1 MKSILVVDDDTRLR
15 DLLSEFLVA
24 EGYEIVAAE
33 NAEEARKKLEK
44 GRFDMMIVD
53 VMMPGEDGVSLTHSI
68 RKENAIPILMLTAM
82 GEVDDRIKGL
92 ESGAD
97 DYLTKPFEPRE
108 LLLRIESILR
118 RAIPKTPAES
128 ITTKFGP
135 FEFNGATGE
144 LRQSGTPVFLTSTE
158 IRLMEI
164 FTQNIGKAVTR
175 EDVSKRLNGISE
187 RSVDVQVTRLRKKLE
202 EDPRRPNYL
211 QSVWGQ
217 GYILRPLAE

>member
-1 MKSILVVDDDTRLR
+1 MKSILVVDDDRRLR
-15 DLLSEFLVA
+15 DLLTEFLDA
-24 EGYEIVAAE
+24 EGYTVTAAE
-33 NAEEARKKLEK
+33 DAAMARECLKTKS
-44 GRFDMMIVD
+44 FDVMIVD

-68 RKENAIPILMLTAM
+68 RQNNAVPILMLTAM
-82 GEVDDRIKGL
+82 GEVDDRIRGL

-118 RAIPKTPAES
+118 RTQTGAKAAAAAPVT
-128 ITTKFGP
+128 FG
-135 FEFNGATGE
+135 EFSFYPATGE
-144 LRQSGTPVFLTSTE
+144 LRQNEEPVFLTSTE

-164 FTQNIGKAVTR
+164 FTENIGKPVTR
-175 EDVSKRLNGISE
+175 EEISGRLNGISE
-187 RSVDVQVTRLRKKLE
+187 RSVDVQITRLRKKLE

-217 GYILRPLAE
+217 GYVLRPR